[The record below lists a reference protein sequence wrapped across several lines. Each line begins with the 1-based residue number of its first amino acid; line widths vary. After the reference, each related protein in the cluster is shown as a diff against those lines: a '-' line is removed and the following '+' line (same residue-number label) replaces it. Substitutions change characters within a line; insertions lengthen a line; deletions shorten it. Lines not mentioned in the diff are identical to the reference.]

1 LQFIIIRNFSRPQA
15 AFFRAV
21 SQSRY
26 GLSAFGDG
34 GPWQVSRHGLQRH
47 VCKAIPRWAHFM
59 TRRMIII
66 LSLAG
71 LLAACGARGA
81 LQPPPG
87 APKTQPDHDIVLDPL
102 IKSK

>member
-1 LQFIIIRNFSRPQA
+1 
-15 AFFRAV
+15 
-21 SQSRY
+21 
-26 GLSAFGDG
+26 
-34 GPWQVSRHGLQRH
+34 
-47 VCKAIPRWAHFM
+47 M
-59 TRRMIII
+59 TRRILII

-87 APKTQPDHDIVLDPL
+87 APETQPDHDIVLDPL